1 MIKLISV
8 SWNIDSEEIYMS
20 NLLFQLICYPEGIQ
34 IDLVIVE
41 SLGWISTLRI
51 SSNFPSLYTC
61 LVGTHLKVLT
71 LR

>member
-20 NLLFQLICYPEGIQ
+20 NLLFQLICYPEEIQ

-51 SSNFPSLYTC
+51 SSNFPSFYTC